1 MAFRDGNGG
10 GGELRQGVRR
20 TVRDWLVTGAAL
32 VIPVLVTIIVLA
44 AIVNF
49 VSKTMDPMVNVLARW
64 LGFVEADTQVARA
77 VVKMAAIAV
86 VFGATLVVGVVAN
99 TEPTNGRFADVFHE
113 GMERIPAVGSIYS
126 GFRQMSEVVV
136 ESDVDSFQDVKLVE
150 FPTEG
155 SYTIAFVTADT
166 PQNVERATGHDEMV
180 TLFMP
185 MAPNPVMG
193 GYVLHVDRSRV
204 VDIDMTIEEGVQSIV
219 TSGVTV
225 NGEQTGQQLSPE
237 RLRSM
242 GLEGGSSG
250 LVGHDGDT
258 DPTDPVPQQD
268 PSERRK
274 ER

>member
-1 MAFRDGNGG
+1 MARSDGSLGDV
-10 GGELRQGVRR
+10 EAAVGVRR

-32 VIPVLVTIIVLA
+32 VIPVLVTVVVLA
-44 AIVNF
+44 AVLNF
-49 VSKTMDPMVNVLARW
+49 VSKTMDPMVNVLATW
-64 LGFVEADTQVARA
+64 LGFVEADTKVART
-77 VVKMAAIAV
+77 VVKVAAIV
-86 VFGATLVVGVVAN
+86 VVVTTTLAIGIVAN
-99 TEPTNGRFADVFHE
+99 TEPTNGRFADLFHD
-113 GMERIPAVGSIYS
+113 GMERIPAIGSIYS

-150 FPTEG
+150 FPTQG

-166 PQNVERATGHDEMV
+166 PGHVERATGHDDMV

-225 NGEQTGQQLSPE
+225 NGEGSDRQLSPE

-242 GLEGGSSG
+242 GLGGNDGG
-250 LVGHDGDT
+250 LVGPD
-258 DPTDPVPQQD
+258 
-268 PSERRK
+268 SERVAPRDSDEPEPR
-274 ER
+274 ERH

>member
-1 MAFRDGNGG
+1 MGLDDGDVGTV
-10 GGELRQGVRR
+10 ELRKGMRQR
-20 TVRDWLVTGAAL
+20 VRDWMVTGAAL
-32 VIPVLVTIIVLA
+32 VIPILVTVVVLA

-49 VSKTMDPMVNVLARW
+49 VSKTMDPMVNVLATS
-64 LGFVEADTQVARA
+64 LGFVKADTQVDRA
-77 VVKMAAIAV
+77 FVKVAAIVV

-150 FPTEG
+150 FPTKG

-166 PQNVERATGHDEMV
+166 PSNVEQAAGHPDMV

-204 VDIDMTIEEGVQSIV
+204 VDIDMTVEEGVQSIV

-225 NGEQTGQQLSPE
+225 NGDQSARELSPE

-242 GLEGGSSG
+242 GLSAGNSG
-250 LVGHDGDT
+250 LVGHDGDADAT
-258 DPTDPVPQQD
+258 DQVPQQD
-268 PSERRK
+268 PGERA
-274 ER
+274 E